1 MTEYLHPGVY
11 VEEVSYRTK
20 VIDGVATLVV
30 GMLIGVAVSIAIDRL
45 RCARGGAGRGTHA
58 SVDTGARKPG

>member
-11 VEEVSYRTK
+11 VEEVNYRTK

-30 GMLIGVAVSIAIDRL
+30 GMLIGVAASIAIDRL
-45 RCARGGAGRGTHA
+45 RRARNGGRR
-58 SVDTGARKPG
+58 VDPPTG

>member
-11 VEEVSYRTK
+11 VEEVTYRMK

-30 GMLIGVAVSIAIDRL
+30 GMLIGVAVSIAIERL
-45 RCARGGAGRGTHA
+45 RHSCNLFEWAGQGSNLRPW
-58 SVDTGARKPG
+58 D